1 MWNNHLGSEEYG
13 NILYLISIMNI
24 IAISVGSACNYAR
37 MTESATKDTWNINYN
52 IILMASSVIVIPV
65 MLIIVK
71 FCGVPMTVT
80 EAVTF
85 LILTIL
91 TMWRLL
97 CGCGVQ
103 AASELQRL
111 LFILPF
117 YQYRIFNRYCVI

>member
-1 MWNNHLGSEEYG
+1 MEISMKEKIKALLTDSMWSIAGLMLMNVVVQFLVYPVWNNHLGSEEYG

-71 FCGVPMTVT
+71 C
-80 EAVTF
+80 
-85 LILTIL
+85 
-91 TMWRLL
+91 
-97 CGCGVQ
+97 
-103 AASELQRL
+103 SDDSD
-111 LFILPF
+111 
-117 YQYRIFNRYCVI
+117 

>member
-1 MWNNHLGSEEYG
+1 
-13 NILYLISIMNI
+13 MNI

-85 LILTIL
+85 LNSYDSYNVA
-91 TMWRLL
+91 LL